1 VHRRIVSVPGS
12 GRALLMANVQATL
25 RAFLKAEE
33 SLRVVFRKIN
43 EALFESTASNRFV
56 TLFYAELD
64 TATGEAVFFNAGHN
78 PAILLKSSEVRQL
91 HEGSCILGS
100 FPALRECNIGTF
112 RMDPGDLLFM
122 YTDGVVEAADGNDD
136 LFGEERLLMLLEAE
150 KAAGVDELHEAIF
163 HALTDFTG
171 SAHLADD
178 TTFIALQRE
187 T

>member
-1 VHRRIVSVPGS
+1 
-12 GRALLMANVQATL
+12 
-25 RAFLKAEE
+25 
-33 SLRVVFRKIN
+33 
-43 EALFESTASNRFV
+43 
-56 TLFYAELD
+56 
-64 TATGEAVFFNAGHN
+64 
-78 PAILLKSSEVRQL
+78 
-91 HEGSCILGS
+91 
-100 FPALRECNIGTF
+100 
-112 RMDPGDLLFM
+112 MDPGDLLFM